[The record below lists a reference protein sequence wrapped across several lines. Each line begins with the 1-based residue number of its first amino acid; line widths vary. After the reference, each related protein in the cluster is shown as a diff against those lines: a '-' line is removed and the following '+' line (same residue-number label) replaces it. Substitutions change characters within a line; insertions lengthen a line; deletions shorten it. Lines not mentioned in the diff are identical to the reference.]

1 VRGSRKSSQ
10 VKYSGSKIRIAA
22 GLLRSNCKYCKN
34 GTAKIIQL
42 GVESLTMSQSPAAYR
57 RKTTIAT
64 ALILL
69 SGAGCF
75 IADAQSAD
83 EISPTVASDSSLPT
97 QLSSQSAVAA
107 DSSAHVVF
115 GATALQLP
123 DAPTPQL
130 ATAAVDAESTS
141 LPREYDF
148 LEPGDESAG
157 LSVAP
162 GSREELTIRECV
174 DDKTHA
180 RECRP
185 HWRQLLISSSV
196 YNAFQNA
203 GNLYTGYWYR
213 YETTTGP
220 WFQRWFNSDLGWRWG
235 QWEDG
240 NPFLDEYVGH
250 PMMGSITSYLWIQN
264 DPRGMTVDFA
274 NNHEYW
280 HSRLVAMVYAAAYSF
295 EWKFGPFGEAGVG
308 HNGDH
313 LTNFEKGDTQN
324 DTGDVELVTTPIGG
338 FGWTIAEDIL
348 DRYVTQRFEAKPRG
362 PIALTMISFL
372 TPARGTA
379 NILRFRPPWYRDG
392 RDVKAKSFFSAP
404 PSPEDVPA
412 GDQPAS
418 GHAHSPTIGP
428 AAPEAEDAE
437 AAAASSNAA
446 LSAAV
451 SPARNGNY
459 LPVWPHYGGVH
470 EFGAWWGL
478 SLISGHIWGYAK
490 DIKYMPIDVNYS
502 YLINPDSKRWNF
514 RYAPEVTALAL
525 MDQPNPTPK
534 ATYSV
539 PLAQDLRQRF
549 YGSGV
554 SPVGF
559 RASFLPQSRVQPFL
573 SGDGGFIYFDG
584 RVLSPEGS
592 QYMYTVDY
600 GAGLTFFRKQRQSFT
615 IGYRYQHLSNANI
628 SEHNPGTDANT
639 FYVQVSRYRTKG
651 YR

>member
-1 VRGSRKSSQ
+1 
-10 VKYSGSKIRIAA
+10 
-22 GLLRSNCKYCKN
+22 
-34 GTAKIIQL
+34 
-42 GVESLTMSQSPAAYR
+42 M
-57 RKTTIAT
+57 
-64 ALILL
+64 
-69 SGAGCF
+69 
-75 IADAQSAD
+75 
-83 EISPTVASDSSLPT
+83 
-97 QLSSQSAVAA
+97 SAVA
-107 DSSAHVVF
+107 
-115 GATALQLP
+115 G
-123 DAPTPQL
+123 
-130 ATAAVDAESTS
+130 ESTS
-141 LPREYDF
+141 WPREYDF
-148 LEPGDESAG
+148 LEPPGESSG

-185 HWRQLLISSSV
+185 HWRQLIISSSV

-213 YETTTGP
+213 YETTTGA

-240 NPFLDEYVGH
+240 NPFLDAYVGH
-250 PMMGSITSYLWIQN
+250 PMMGSISSYLWIQN
-264 DPRGMTVDFA
+264 APRAMTVDFA

-313 LTNFEKGDTQN
+313 LTNFVKGHTEN
-324 DTGDVELVTTPIGG
+324 DTGDVELVTTPVGG

-362 PIALTMISFL
+362 PISLLLVSFL

-392 RDVKAKSFFSAP
+392 RDVKAKSFFSDP

-418 GHAHSPTIGP
+418 GRAKSPTIGP
-428 AAPEAEDAE
+428 AVSEAESSE
-437 AAAASSNAA
+437 VPASSNAA
-446 LSAAV
+446 PAAAV
-451 SPARNGNY
+451 SPVRNGNY
-459 LPVWPHYGGVH
+459 LPEWPHYGGVH

-502 YLINPDSKRWNF
+502 YLVNPNSKRWNF
-514 RYAPEVTALAL
+514 RYAPEMTALAL

-534 ATYSV
+534 ATPTV
-539 PLAQDLRQRF
+539 PLAQDLRERF
-549 YGSGV
+549 YGSGI

-559 RASFLPQSRVQPFL
+559 RASFLPESRVQPFV
-573 SGDGGFIYFDG
+573 SGDGGFIYFNG

-600 GAGLTFFRKQRQSFT
+600 GAGLMFFRKQRQSFT
-615 IGYRYQHLSNANI
+615 IGYRYQHLSNADI

>member
-1 VRGSRKSSQ
+1 MPS
-10 VKYSGSKIRIAA
+10 
-22 GLLRSNCKYCKN
+22 
-34 GTAKIIQL
+34 
-42 GVESLTMSQSPAAYR
+42 SPAFAANSSSPAQ
-57 RKTTIAT
+57 TS
-64 ALILL
+64 L
-69 SGAGCF
+69 SA
-75 IADAQSAD
+75 I
-83 EISPTVASDSSLPT
+83 ASDSLKPHSGNETSPE
-97 QLSSQSAVAA
+97 
-107 DSSAHVVF
+107 
-115 GATALQLP
+115 LP
-123 DAPTPQL
+123 DAPSPSS
-130 ATAAVDAESTS
+130 AAEQMSSAESTS
-141 LPREYDF
+141 SSPEFDF
-148 LEPGDESAG
+148 LEPRGESPG
-157 LSVAP
+157 LTVAP
-162 GSREELTIRECV
+162 GSREELSIRECV

-185 HWRQLLISSSV
+185 HWRQLIISSSV

-213 YETTTGP
+213 YETTTGA

-235 QWEDG
+235 QWHDG
-240 NPFLDEYVGH
+240 NPFLDDYVGH

-264 DPRGMTVDFA
+264 DPRAMTVDFA

-313 LTNFEKGDTQN
+313 TTDIVNGQVQN
-324 DTGDVELVTTPIGG
+324 DTGDVELVTTPVGG

-348 DRYVTQRFEAKPRG
+348 DRYVTQRFEEKPRG
-362 PIALTMISFL
+362 PIALTLISFL

-418 GHAHSPTIGP
+418 GHAKSPPIGP
-428 AAPEAEDAE
+428 AVPATEEAEAP
-437 AAAASSNAA
+437 AAPNAA
-446 LSAAV
+446 PGAAV
-451 SPARNGNY
+451 APVRSENY

-525 MDQPNPTPK
+525 MDQPNPKPQ
-534 ATYSV
+534 A
-539 PLAQDLRQRF
+539 PLYENQRERF

-559 RASFLPQSRVQPFL
+559 RASFLPQSRVQPFV

-600 GAGLTFFRKQRQSFT
+600 GCGLMIFRKQRQSFT
-615 IGYRYQHLSNANI
+615 IGYRYQHLSNADI